1 MCTRLRIYMTSC
13 FSSLLIGCVSP
24 PMYFYETEKI
34 SLTVE
39 ARPDS
44 SQPVQGSLGIK
55 QRLALIAPK
64 KNQNDSSKGAGE
76 AVSALSSFSFK
87 ISPEKNNLFDPVLI
101 QTAFVTGEAAAKLDK
116 PEDVAKV
123 ASAITLEGSE
133 IPIMDTHAECVFNS
147 AVNVEPNKLDL
158 LKEIVK
164 KDNSRNFSDNDWN
177 NLIDIGRPCGISDR
191 ILYADSVHQALQKRL
206 NK

>member
-1 MCTRLRIYMTSC
+1 
-13 FSSLLIGCVSP
+13 
-24 PMYFYETEKI
+24 MYFYETEKI

-64 KNQNDSSKGAGE
+64 KNQNDSSKGVGE

-87 ISPEKNNLFDPVLI
+87 IMPKENNLFDSVLI
-101 QTAFVTGEAAAKLDK
+101 QTAFVTGEAAAKLDT

-123 ASAITLEGSE
+123 ASAITLEGGE
-133 IPIMDTHAECVFNS
+133 IENIDKHAECVFNN
-147 AVNVEPNKLDL
+147 AVNAVPNKLDL

-164 KDNSRNFSDNDWN
+164 KDNSRNFSDRDWN
-177 NLIDIGRPCGISDR
+177 NLIDIGKPCGISDR
-191 ILYADSVHQALQKRL
+191 ILYADSVHKTLQKKL

>member
-1 MCTRLRIYMTSC
+1 MCTKIRIFMTACLS
-13 FSSLLIGCVSP
+13 FLLIGCASP

-44 SQPVQGSLGIK
+44 SQPVQGNLGIK

-64 KNQNDSSKGAGE
+64 KNQNDSSKGVGE

-87 ISPEKNNLFDPVLI
+87 IMPKENNLFDPVLI
-101 QTAFVTGEAAAKLDK
+101 QTAFVTGEAAAKLEN
-116 PEDVAKV
+116 PEKV
-123 ASAITLEGSE
+123 AEVARAITLEGSE
-133 IPIMDTHAECVFNS
+133 IENMDKHAECVFNN
-147 AVNVEPNKLDL
+147 AVNVVPNKLDI

-164 KDNSRNFSDNDWN
+164 KGNSWNFSDEDWN

-191 ILYADSVHQALQKRL
+191 TLYADSVHKALQKKL